1 MDTIKV
7 GRNEYKIEYPLLHK
21 YYNPL
26 YSITYKKIYYG
37 CPRNCKLCQE
47 WKKKGQIWKTFEFFP
62 VHCHLCMEPGNTE
75 DFERVN
81 IFLIC
86 LKCNEVLKKRKK
98 SLLRKHHFQ

>member
-47 WKKKGQIWKTFEFFP
+47 WKKKRSNLENF
-62 VHCHLCMEPGNTE
+62 
-75 DFERVN
+75 
-81 IFLIC
+81 
-86 LKCNEVLKKRKK
+86 
-98 SLLRKHHFQ
+98 